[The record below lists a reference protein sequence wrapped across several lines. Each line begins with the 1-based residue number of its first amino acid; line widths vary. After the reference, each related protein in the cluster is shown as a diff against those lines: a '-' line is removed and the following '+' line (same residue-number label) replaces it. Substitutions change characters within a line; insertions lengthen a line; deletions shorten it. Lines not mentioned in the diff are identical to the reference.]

1 MQRASLYAWCIA
13 HPIGTVLMTIAVVLL
28 GVLAYL
34 RLPVA
39 PLPEVDFPTIQVEA
53 RLPGASAQT
62 MASSVATPL
71 EVQFSAIP
79 GVSEMTSSSSIGVTT
94 LTLQF
99 SLDKDID
106 VAAQEIQ
113 AAINTAAGRLPADLP
128 NLPTWRKVNPADGPV
143 LILSVTSKTLPLTE
157 LSDLAETVLARQ
169 LSQVEGVG
177 QISLTGQRR
186 PAIRIRA
193 NPETLA
199 ATRSTLADV
208 REAIQRGSVNL
219 PKGALFSA
227 DRVATLEVNDQLFD
241 PADYGA
247 LVIGYREG
255 EPVLLKDVAT
265 VELGAE
271 DDYMG
276 AWPDGQPG
284 VALIIRR
291 QPGANIVA
299 TADRIAQAL
308 PALQAAL
315 PADVA
320 VEVYNDRTRTI
331 RSSLHE
337 VQLTLAV
344 AIVLVIGVMAVF
356 LRQTSATLIVSAVL
370 AVSLV
375 ATFAVMALAG
385 FSLNNLT
392 LVAIVVAVGFIV
404 DDAIVVIE
412 NIHRHLEAGAS
423 MREAALN
430 GTREIGFTVVSISVS
445 LVAAFT
451 PLLFMDGI
459 VGRLFS
465 EFALTATAAIMVS
478 MIVCLTLAPTLA
490 SLFMKAQA
498 HPPGGVPS
506 GQSGRLAGLYVRAL
520 DWVLAHQRTTLVVFL
535 LTVAASVASFVSIPK
550 GFFPLQ
556 DTGFIVGVTRAASDI
571 SYDDMV
577 AKHKQ
582 IEAIVQAEPGV
593 VGVNHAVGGSATLGN
608 GRIWLVLSDPGDRD
622 ASASEIIDRLR
633 PKFAQIPG
641 IQVFLRSAQ
650 DIVIG
655 AGQPRAQYLYVMRA
669 QDSAQLAEWAE
680 KLSDSLAREP
690 LFRDVSHDLQWDAQI
705 TRLTLDRAVAA
716 RYGFTASDLDNA
728 LYDAF
733 GQRQINQM
741 QTEANQYYVVLEIDH
756 HQRGTAESLAYFQL
770 RSPLTGEMVP
780 LLSFAR
786 VEPPQRGPA
795 VIVHDS
801 LLPAVNLSFNL
812 APGAPLGDA
821 VQRLEQIR
829 EGLGMPASVT
839 GSFQGSAQAFQD
851 SLASQP
857 WLILAALL
865 AVYII
870 LGVLY
875 ESFVHPLTI
884 LSTLPSAGLG
894 AILFLWL
901 WRLDFSVMALIGLIL
916 LIGIVKKNGILLVDF
931 ALQAQRER
939 GLSAQEAIR
948 EACLTRFRPIMMTT
962 LAAGL
967 GAVPLML
974 AFGTGAELREPLGV
988 AIVGGLAISQ
998 VLTLLTTPVVFLAL
1012 HRLFL
1017 ARRAQTPG
1025 APDLKPTGKAR

>member
-13 HPIGTVLMTIAVVLL
+13 HPVGTVLLTLATVLL
-28 GVLAYL
+28 GALAYL

-79 GVSEMTSSSSIGVTT
+79 GVTEMTSSSSIGATT

-128 NLPTWRKVNPADGPV
+128 NLPTWRKVNPADSPV
-143 LILSVTSKTLPLTE
+143 LILSATSETLSLTE
-157 LSDLAETVLARQ
+157 LSDQVETVLARQ

-177 QISLTGQRR
+177 QISLTGLRR

-193 NPETLA
+193 NPEALA
-199 ATRSTLADV
+199 ATRSTLQDV
-208 REAIQRGSVNL
+208 REAIQRSSVNL

-227 DRVATLEVNDQLFD
+227 DRVATLDVNDQLFD
-241 PADYGA
+241 AADYGA

-255 EPVLLKDVAT
+255 EPVLLRDVAT
-265 VELGAE
+265 VEHGAE
-271 DDYMG
+271 DDYT
-276 AWPDGQPG
+276 AVWPDGKPG
-284 VALIIRR
+284 VVLLIRR

-299 TADRIAQAL
+299 TADRITRAL

-320 VEVYNDRTRTI
+320 VAVYNDRTRTI

-337 VQLTLAV
+337 VQLALAI

-356 LRQTSATLIVSAVL
+356 LRQTSATLIVAAVL
-370 AVSLV
+370 GVSLV
-375 ATFAVMALAG
+375 ATFALMSLVG

-412 NIHRHLEAGAS
+412 NIHRHLEAGAG
-423 MREAALN
+423 MREAALK
-430 GTREIGFTVVSISVS
+430 GTQEIGFTVMSISVS

-451 PLLFMDGI
+451 PLLFMEGI

-465 EFALTATAAIMVS
+465 EFALTATAAIMIS
-478 MIVCLTLAPTLA
+478 LIVCLTLAPTLA
-490 SLFMKAQA
+490 SLFMKPQHHGAS
-498 HPPGGVPS
+498 PGRPS
-506 GQSGRLAGLYVRAL
+506 RLLGLYTHAL
-520 DWVLAHQRTTLVVFL
+520 DWVLAHQRITLLAFL
-535 LTVAASVASFVSIPK
+535 LTVLASVASFMAIPK

-571 SYDDMV
+571 SYENMV
-577 AKHKQ
+577 QKHKQ
-582 IEAIVQAEPGV
+582 IEAIVQADPDI
-593 VGVNHAVGGSATLGN
+593 VGLNHAVGGAATLGN
-608 GRIWLVLSDPGDRD
+608 GRIWLVLNDPGDRD

-633 PKFAQIPG
+633 PQLAQIPG
-641 IQVFLRSAQ
+641 IQVFLRAAQ
-650 DIVIG
+650 DINIG

-669 QDSAQLAEWAE
+669 QDSARLAEWAE
-680 KLSDSLAREP
+680 KLTSAMQRDP
-690 LFRDVSHDLQWDAQI
+690 IFRDASHDLQWDAQI
-705 TRLTLDRAVAA
+705 TRLTLDRTVAA
-716 RYGFTASDLDNA
+716 RYGFSASDVDNA

-733 GQRQINQM
+733 GQRQVNQI
-741 QTEANQYYVVLEIDH
+741 QTEANQYYVVLEIDR

-780 LLSFAR
+780 LLSFAQIE
-786 VEPPQRGPA
+786 EPTRGPA

-801 LLPAVNLSFNL
+801 LLPAANLSFNL
-812 APGAPLGDA
+812 APGVALGEA

-829 EGLGMPASVT
+829 ETLDMPASVT
-839 GSFQGSAQAFQD
+839 GTFQGAAQAFQD

-875 ESFVHPLTI
+875 ESFVHPLAI

-901 WRLDFSVMALIGLIL
+901 WGLDFSVMALIGLIL

-939 GLSAQEAIR
+939 GLPARQAMR
-948 EACLTRFRPIMMTT
+948 EACLVRFRPIMMTT
-962 LAAGL
+962 LAAAL

-998 VLTLLTTPVVFLAL
+998 LLTLLTTPVVFLAL
-1012 HRLFL
+1012 NRLFL
-1017 ARRAQTPG
+1017 RDKGPVPS
-1025 APDLKPTGKAR
+1025 APQALTKSRQA

>member
-13 HPIGTVLMTIAVVLL
+13 HPVGTVLLTVAVVLL
-28 GVLAYL
+28 GALAYA

-79 GVSEMTSSSSIGVTT
+79 GVSEMTSSSSIGATT

-99 SLDKDID
+99 SLDKNID
-106 VAAQEIQ
+106 VAAQELQ
-113 AAINTAAGRLPADLP
+113 AAINTAAGRLPADMP
-128 NLPTWRKVNPADGPV
+128 NLPTWRKVNPADSPI
-143 LILSVTSKTLPLTE
+143 LILSVTSETLSLTE
-157 LSDLAETVLARQ
+157 LSDHTETVLARQ

-177 QISLTGQRR
+177 QITLTGQRR
-186 PAIRIRA
+186 PAIRVRA
-193 NPETLA
+193 NPESLA
-199 ATRSTLADV
+199 ATRSSLEDV
-208 REAIQRGSVNL
+208 RSAIQRGSVNL
-219 PKGALFSA
+219 PKGSLFGA
-227 DRVATLEVNDQLFD
+227 DRVATLDVNDQLFD
-241 PADYGA
+241 PADYGE

-255 EPVLLKDVAT
+255 QPVLLKDVAT
-265 VELGAE
+265 VEHGAE
-271 DDYMG
+271 DDYAG
-276 AWPDGQPG
+276 VWPNGKPG
-284 VALIIRR
+284 VGVIIRR

-299 TADRIAQAL
+299 TADRIMQAL

-320 VEVYNDRTRTI
+320 VEIYNDRTRTI

-337 VQLTLAV
+337 VQLTLVV
-344 AIVLVIGVMAVF
+344 AIVLVIAVMAAF
-356 LRQTSATLIVSAVL
+356 LRQVSATLIVSAVL
-370 AVSLV
+370 GVSLV
-375 ATFAVMALAG
+375 ATFAVMSLAG

-412 NIHRHLEAGAS
+412 NIHRHLEAGAG
-423 MREAALN
+423 MREAALK
-430 GTREIGFTVVSISVS
+430 GTSEIGFTVVSISVS

-478 MIVCLTLAPTLA
+478 MVVCLTLAPTLA
-490 SLFMKAQA
+490 SLFMKPQA
-498 HPPGGVPS
+498 HPPGTATGP
-506 GQSGRLAGLYVRAL
+506 SGRLVTLYERAL
-520 DWVLAHQRTTLVVFL
+520 DWVLARQRATLLVFL
-535 LTVAASVASFVSIPK
+535 ATVLASVASFVAIPK

-556 DTGFIVGVTRAASDI
+556 DTGFIIGVTRAASDI
-571 SYDDMV
+571 SYEDMV
-577 AKHKQ
+577 EKHKR
-582 IEAIVQAEPGV
+582 IEAIVQADPDV
-593 VGVNHAVGGSATLGN
+593 VGVNHAVGGAATLGN
-608 GRIWLVLSDPGDRD
+608 GRLWLVLSDPDARK
-622 ASASEIIDRLR
+622 ASASQVIDRLR
-633 PKFAQIPG
+633 PQFAEIPG
-641 IQVFLRSAQ
+641 IQVFLRAAQ
-650 DIVIG
+650 DINIG

-669 QDSAQLAEWAE
+669 QDSAQLADWAE
-680 KLSDSLAREP
+680 KLTAQLQRDP
-690 LFRDVSHDLQWDAQI
+690 LFRDASHDLQWDAQI
-705 TRLTLDRAVAA
+705 TRLTIDRAEAA
-716 RYGFTASDLDNA
+716 RYGFTASDVDNA

-733 GQRQINQM
+733 GQRQINQI
-741 QTEANQYYVVLEIDH
+741 QTEANQYYVVLEIDR
-756 HQRGTAESLAYFQL
+756 HQRGTADSLAYFQL
-770 RSPLTGEMVP
+770 RSPSTGEMVP
-780 LLSFAR
+780 LLSFVR
-786 VEPPQRGPA
+786 VEPAVRGPA
-795 VIVHDS
+795 VIVHDA

-812 APGAPLGDA
+812 APGAALGDA
-821 VQRLEQIR
+821 VDRLEQIR
-829 EGLGMPASVT
+829 ADLDMPANVT
-839 GSFQGSAQAFQD
+839 GTFQGAAQAFQD

-939 GLSAQEAIR
+939 GLSAQAAIR
-948 EACLTRFRPIMMTT
+948 EACLTRFRPIIMTT
-962 LAAGL
+962 LAAAL

-988 AIVGGLAISQ
+988 AIVGGLAVSQ

-1012 HRLFL
+1012 NRLFL
-1017 ARRAQTPG
+1017 ERRAATHAAQS
-1025 APDLKPTGKAR
+1025 LKKSGSA